1 MSTFILIHG
10 AWHGSWCW
18 QKVIPLL
25 ERQGHSVIAPDLP
38 GHGFGDNPDSISL
51 ETYTRF
57 VVDLIREQAEPVIL
71 VGHSM
76 SGIVISQA
84 AEQIPEKIRRLVYL
98 NAYLLQDGQTMFEMA
113 KKDSEGLVFSNLE
126 VSRNRKTARI
136 KETVLRE
143 AFYNDCNDED
153 FNFARDKLVPQP
165 LAPISTPIHITKERW
180 GRVPRSYIEC
190 SMDRAITNSIQQE
203 MHTNITCESVSRLES
218 GHSPFLSVPEKLAEI
233 LGSEAD

>member
-1 MSTFILIHG
+1 MSTFMLIHG

-25 ERQGHSVIAPDLP
+25 EKKGHAVIAPDLP
-38 GHGFGDNPDSISL
+38 GHGSSDNPDSISL
-51 ETYTRF
+51 ETYTRS
-57 VVDLIREQAEPVIL
+57 VVDLIREQIESVIL

-84 AEQIPEKIRRLVYL
+84 AEHVPGKIRRLVYL
-98 NAYLLQDGQTMFEMA
+98 SAYLLQDGQTMFEVA
-113 KKDSEGLVFSNLE
+113 KKDNEGLVFSNLE
-126 VSRNRKTARI
+126 VSRNRKTARV
-136 KETVLRE
+136 KEAVLRE
-143 AFYNDCNDED
+143 AFYNDCSEED
-153 FNFARDKLVPQP
+153 FYFAMNKLVPQP

-190 SMDRAITNSIQQE
+190 SMDQTITNSTQQE

>member
-1 MSTFILIHG
+1 MSTFMLIHG
-10 AWHGSWCW
+10 AWHSSWCW
-18 QKVIPLL
+18 QKVVPLL
-25 ERQGHSVIAPDLP
+25 ENQGHAVISPDLP
-38 GHGFGDNPDSISL
+38 GHGSSDNPDSISL
-51 ETYTRF
+51 GTYTRF

-76 SGIVISQA
+76 SGIVISQV
-84 AEQIPEKIRRLVYL
+84 AEQIPGKIRRMVYL
-98 NAYLLQDGQTMFEMA
+98 SAYLLQDGQTMFEMA
-113 KKDSEGLVFSNLE
+113 KKDSEGLVFTNLE

-136 KETVLRE
+136 KETVLRD
-143 AFYNDCNDED
+143 AFYNDCSNED
-153 FNFARDKLVPQP
+153 FYFARNKLVPQP

-190 SMDRAITNSIQQE
+190 SMDRAITISMQQE

-233 LGSEAD
+233 LGTQSD

>member
-1 MSTFILIHG
+1 MLIHG
-10 AWHGSWCW
+10 AWHSSWCW
-18 QKVIPLL
+18 QKVVPLL
-25 ERQGHSVIAPDLP
+25 ENQGHAVISPDLP
-38 GHGFGDNPDSISL
+38 GHGSSDNPDSISL
-51 ETYTRF
+51 GTYTRF

-76 SGIVISQA
+76 SGIVISQV
-84 AEQIPEKIRRLVYL
+84 AEQIPGKIRRMVYL
-98 NAYLLQDGQTMFEMA
+98 SAYLLQDGQTMFEMA
-113 KKDSEGLVFSNLE
+113 KKDSEGLVFTNLE

-136 KETVLRE
+136 KETVLRD
-143 AFYNDCNDED
+143 AFYNDCSNED
-153 FNFARDKLVPQP
+153 FYFARNKLVPQP

-190 SMDRAITNSIQQE
+190 SMDRAITISMQQE

-233 LGSEAD
+233 LGTQSD

>member
-1 MSTFILIHG
+1 MNSFILIHG
-10 AWHGSWCW
+10 AWHGSWC
-18 QKVIPLL
+18 
-25 ERQGHSVIAPDLP
+25 
-38 GHGFGDNPDSISL
+38 
-51 ETYTRF
+51 F
-57 VVDLIREQAEPVIL
+57 VVDLIREQIEPVIL

-84 AEQIPEKIRRLVYL
+84 AEHVPEKIRRLVYL
-98 NAYLLQDGQTMFEMA
+98 SAYLLQDGQTMFEVA

-126 VSRNRKTARI
+126 VSKNRKIARI
-136 KETVLRE
+136 KENVLRE
-143 AFYNDCNDED
+143 AFYNDCSDED
-153 FNFARDKLVPQP
+153 FYFARSNLVSQP

-203 MHTNITCESVSRLES
+203 MHTNIPCESVSRLES

-233 LGSEAD
+233 LGSEADRFT